1 MREKIVFPS
10 YLGQGVLAV
19 MLPVEVTGQIA
30 GWRGRFDPYHL
41 TIPPHVTVMYP
52 PFVSR
57 SEWQIEREAL
67 ARRLAGFPAF
77 DVILARTSAFLAPRH
92 VLWLHPEDGGM
103 IRRLEATV
111 REHFGLPPAPP
122 PYEFTPHVTIGFFDD
137 EAALRQAEAEVM
149 AALTPIVFRV
159 TEATYMFGKED
170 GTWDVGDVLPLGQAG
185 PQPGE
190 VMP

>member
-1 MREKIVFPS
+1 MSEQAAFPS
-10 YLGQGVLAV
+10 YLGQGVLAI

-30 GWRGRFDPYHL
+30 GWRARFDPYHL
-41 TIPPHVTVMYP
+41 TILPHVTVMYP

-67 ARRLAGFPAF
+67 ARRLAGIPAF
-77 DVILARTSAFLAPRH
+77 DVTLARTGTFLAPRH
-92 VLWLHPEDGGM
+92 VLWLQPEDGGL

-122 PYEFTPHVTIGFFDD
+122 PYEFTPHVTLGFFDD

-170 GTWDVGDVLPLGQAG
+170 GTWDVADVLPLGQAG